1 VVITPNRTPLS
12 PKTRTLVSIGAAS
25 ANPPA
30 SPHCGLMSSLPSRP
44 PSKLLPMKSSEMI
57 RRNDASSPLASA
69 ARANSAADRCWVG
82 ADYVVQI
89 GLLDL

>member
-1 VVITPNRTPLS
+1 
-12 PKTRTLVSIGAAS
+12 
-25 ANPPA
+25 
-30 SPHCGLMSSLPSRP
+30 
-44 PSKLLPMKSSEMI
+44 MKSSEMI